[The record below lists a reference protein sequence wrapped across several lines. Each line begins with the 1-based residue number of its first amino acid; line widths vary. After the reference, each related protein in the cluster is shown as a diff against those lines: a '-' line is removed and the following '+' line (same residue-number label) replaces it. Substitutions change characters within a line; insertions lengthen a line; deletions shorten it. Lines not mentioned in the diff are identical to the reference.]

1 MADIL
6 TNSVLGD
13 WLSDDI
19 QARDD
24 FDRLVGRAERR
35 LIDRYREHRAG
46 TPGGPVWGPDQ
57 TVMLDGWA
65 EDASGAPDT
74 GAMPDDLVTR
84 LRDVISRI
92 VEHAAESPGA
102 VKRRLVGSKSVTYK
116 AGADALP
123 RTTWAPLR
131 PYDERTPYSA
141 GV

>member
-6 TNSVLGD
+6 TSSVLDD

-24 FDRLVGRAERR
+24 FDRLVGRAERK
-35 LIDRYREHRAG
+35 LVDRYREHRAG
-46 TPGGPVWGPDQ
+46 RPGGLGSGADQ
-57 TVMLDGWA
+57 VVMLDGWA
-65 EDASGAPDT
+65 EDANGAPDT
-74 GAMPDDLVTR
+74 DAMPDDLVTR

-92 VEHAAESPGA
+92 VEHAAESPGH